1 MKAGCFQDAFAEL
14 WKVKAL
20 LTDVYLHVTKVYFI
34 EQKVYA
40 TFLWLQDLI
49 FYLEKPYE
57 VLMKK
62 NLLCSFP
69 E

>member
-20 LTDVYLHVTKVYFI
+20 LTDMYLHVTKVYFI

-49 FYLEKPYE
+49 FY
-57 VLMKK
+57 
-62 NLLCSFP
+62 
-69 E
+69 